1 MGPATRVTTPSSG
14 EALGH
19 CGAREVPLSAQPPWP
34 PCQEQCDGASGR
46 DHDHDH
52 DHDQIHG
59 VVGVREW
66 AVSGGSSTCTRGPI
80 AAA

>member
-19 CGAREVPLSAQPPWP
+19 CGAGEQRVSAQPPWP
-34 PCQEQCDGASGR
+34 PCQEQCDGAS
-46 DHDHDH
+46 DHDH

>member
-19 CGAREVPLSAQPPWP
+19 CGAGEQRVSAQPPWP
-34 PCQEQCDGASGR
+34 PCQEQCDGAS
-46 DHDHDH
+46 DH